1 MESISDVVD
10 EVIQN
15 CPIDVRR
22 PLYKVRAAQ
31 ASAAAPGPRHGARQR
46 PTPWQGV
53 LPGVGA
59 ARRFGTRTQLNRSTP
74 VFQNLSFLSD
84 KLWFESD
91 SLNCTYRPRGK
102 GGSSSHAFLNS
113 AGLVRCTLIGSVRA

>member
-31 ASAAAPGPRHGARQR
+31 ASAAAPGPRHGARRR

-59 ARRFGTRTQLNRSTP
+59 ARRFGTRTQLTRSTS
-74 VFQNLSFLSD
+74 VLLSD

-113 AGLVRCTLIGSVRA
+113 ASLVRCTLIGSVRA

>member
-31 ASAAAPGPRHGARQR
+31 VSAAAPGPRHGARGGPR
-46 PTPWQGV
+46 HGRAFSLEWGR
-53 LPGVGA
+53 LEGLGL
-59 ARRFGTRTQLNRSTP
+59 G
-74 VFQNLSFLSD
+74 LS
-84 KLWFESD
+84 
-91 SLNCTYRPRGK
+91 
-102 GGSSSHAFLNS
+102 
-113 AGLVRCTLIGSVRA
+113 